1 MDILAEQ
8 HMRECVNHYT
18 EAEHPCYHTEPQQVL
33 RLVFCR
39 EEVRSYDTV
48 SRKVQGSESDV

>member
-1 MDILAEQ
+1 
-8 HMRECVNHYT
+8 MRECVNHYT

-48 SRKVQGSESDV
+48 SQKVQGSESDV